1 MKHLLPL
8 CLLAFGSSLFAAEP
22 VTQSINVLDLMKAGQ
37 VEYHINPTQDFHD
50 PASEVF
56 QLKGTELHISGKG
69 YGYMVTKADYKDYH
83 LVIDFKWG
91 PGTWGKRADRARDNG
106 ILVHS
111 YGPHGAYGGTWMAS
125 IEAQIIEGGIGDILV
140 LSPKLADGTEL
151 TTSVTAEIEPDRDKE
166 KRWKPGAP
174 RQVVTKG
181 RINWEKRDEDW
192 ADKIDFRG
200 KDDPDS
206 PVGEWNRMEV
216 IAKGDT
222 LQYFVNGKLVNAA
235 FECKPAE
242 GKICIQT
249 EGAEMIVRRY
259 ELHPLGQFT
268 EKWTPEMA
276 KK

>member
-1 MKHLLPL
+1 MRLLPL
-8 CLLAFGSSLFAAEP
+8 CAVLAASSLFAAEP
-22 VTQSINVLDLMKAGQ
+22 VTQTINVLDLMKAGE
-37 VEYHINPTQDFHD
+37 VEYHINPKQDFHD

-56 QLKGTELHISGKG
+56 QLKDGLLNISGKG
-69 YGYMVTKADYKDYH
+69 YGYMVTKKGYKDYH
-83 LVIDFKWG
+83 LVVDFKWG
-91 PGTWGKRADRARDNG
+91 PKTWGKRVDRARDNG

-111 YGPHGAYGGTWMAS
+111 YGPHGAYGDTWMAS

-151 TTSVTAEIEPDRDKE
+151 TTSLKAEFELDRDKE
-166 KRWKPGAP
+166 KRWKKGAP
-174 RQVVTKG
+174 LQEVTKG

-200 KDDPDS
+200 KNDTDS

-222 LQYFVNGKLVNAA
+222 LEYFVNGQLVNAA
-235 FECKPAE
+235 FACKPAE
-242 GKICIQT
+242 GRICIQT

-259 ELHPLGQFT
+259 ELHPLGQFK
-268 EKWTPEMA
+268 EKWTTG
-276 KK
+276 K

>member
-1 MKHLLPL
+1 MNMRLLPL
-8 CLLAFGSSLFAAEP
+8 CAVLAASSLFAAEP
-22 VTQSINVLDLMKAGQ
+22 VTQTINVLDLMKAGE
-37 VEYHINPTQDFHD
+37 VEYHINPKQDFHD

-56 QLKGTELHISGKG
+56 QLKDGLLNISGKG
-69 YGYMVTKADYKDYH
+69 YGYMVTKKGYKDYH
-83 LVIDFKWG
+83 LVVDFKWG
-91 PGTWGKRADRARDNG
+91 PKTWGKRADRARDNG

-111 YGPHGAYGGTWMAS
+111 YGPHGAYADTWMAS

-151 TTSVTAEIEPDRDKE
+151 ITSLKAEFELDRDKE
-166 KRWKPGAP
+166 KRWKKGAP
-174 RQVVTKG
+174 LQEVTKG

-200 KDDPDS
+200 KNDTDS

-222 LQYFVNGKLVNAA
+222 LEYFVNGQLVNAA
-235 FECKPAE
+235 FDCKPAE
-242 GKICIQT
+242 GRVCIQT

-259 ELHPLGQFT
+259 ELHPLGQFKET
-268 EKWTPEMA
+268 WTTG
-276 KK
+276 K